1 MNERILYLA
10 ATMSGALEELRAIF
24 RNQNQTTEN
33 LLLFSGFEMAFQH
46 FQEKTLEIKTV
57 KKASNAE

>member
-1 MNERILYLA
+1 
-10 ATMSGALEELRAIF
+10 MSGALEELRAIF